1 MRRSATFAALA
12 LAATS
17 PFAVALDSGGAPP
30 VPAGAYTLD
39 KSHTSLIFRVSH
51 MGFSTYTGRFTNV
64 DAKLN
69 FDPTHLANS
78 RVNVTIDPRS
88 ISADNAP
95 SGFLEML
102 IGKDWLDAAK
112 FPEMAFRSKA
122 VEVTGAN
129 TFRVRGELT
138 LHGVTSQSCSTRVTT
153 AATPAIPWIRMRALA
168 SRRGASSSVQ
178 ISACRSASQSP
189 ARTWAWAMRSRWFWS
204 RSSTDRRSR
213 SRWGQAPF
221 LENGA

>member
-17 PFAVALDSGGAPP
+17 PFAVALDSGGTPP

-39 KSHTSLIFRVSH
+39 KTHTSLIFRVSH
-51 MGFSTYTGRFTNV
+51 MGFSTYTGRFTKV
-64 DAKLN
+64 DAKLD
-69 FDPTHLANS
+69 FHPTRVANS

-88 ISADNAP
+88 INADNAP

-102 IGKDWLDAAK
+102 SGKDWLDAAK

-122 VEVTGAN
+122 IEVTGAN

-138 LHGVTSQSCSTRVTT
+138 LHGATKPVVLNASYNGGYAGHPMDPQARIGFSAQSRLKRSDFGISLGIPPPGSQMGVGDVVEIVIETEFNG
-153 AATPAIPWIRMRALA
+153 PPLP
-168 SRRGASSSVQ
+168 G
-178 ISACRSASQSP
+178 SP
-189 ARTWAWAMRSRWFWS
+189 AAS
-204 RSSTDRRSR
+204 
-213 SRWGQAPF
+213 APR
-221 LENGA
+221 